1 MKFKRLLIVENDSA
15 LKTALFRALTKTGYS
30 VTTAATKSEALT
42 WLGSQTEWDAIL
54 LDLKLPDGNGIQL
67 LSEIR
72 NKNAWLPVIILTEP
86 ISIEEAVE
94 ITQKGAFNILTKPF
108 HFEDVTHNL
117 NAAIAATEKKPQIN
131 PEPNLSLS
139 PEETPL
145 SSSISV
151 SPLTTTQIAI
161 KRMGIIGQSSEI
173 QQVLDLSLRVAD
185 SDATILI
192 QGESGTGKELIARA
206 IHQLSPRKDF
216 PFIAINCGAIPS
228 ELLESELF
236 GHVKGAFTGAIS
248 NRVGRFEMADG
259 GVLFLDEIGDMSPSL
274 QVKILRALQERSFEP
289 VGSAKSIQV
298 NVQVIAAT
306 HVNLEKAV
314 MEGRF
319 REDLYYRL
327 NVIPIA
333 IPALRERKSD
343 IPLLI
348 QYFINN
354 FTQKRKSQLAGFSN
368 EALESLMHYP
378 WPGNIR
384 ELENLIERLTIIKGK
399 GLIELKDLPPKYHAK
414 TTTPETVLGTAKPTT
429 EFDLPLM
436 GLDFNSAVDQFENNL
451 IIKALEKTGWNRNQA
466 AILLRLNRT
475 TLVEKMKKKGLRP
488 PEEMAALTDNT

>member
-1 MKFKRLLIVENDSA
+1 MKFKRLLIIEDDSTI
-15 LKTALFRALTKTGYS
+15 KTALFRALTKIGYS
-30 VTTAATKSEALT
+30 ITTATTKAEAFT
-42 WLGSQTEWDAIL
+42 WINSQAEWDVIL
-54 LDLKLPDGNGIQL
+54 LDLQLPDGNSLDLI
-67 LSEIR
+67 SEVKKR
-72 NKNAWLPVIILTEP
+72 NASTPVVVLTGQA
-86 ISIEEAVE
+86 SIETVAEA
-94 ITQKGAFNILTKPF
+94 TQKGAFHLLLKPSSLD
-108 HFEDVTHNL
+108 EITNCL
-117 NAAIAATEKKPQIN
+117 NAALTAAAATEPVPITSMSPTLPTSKK
-131 PEPNLSLS
+131 
-139 PEETPL
+139 T
-145 SSSISV
+145 
-151 SPLTTTQIAI
+151 
-161 KRMGIIGQSSEI
+161 GIVGQSPEI
-173 QQVLDLSLRVAD
+173 QQVLDLSLRVSD

-192 QGESGTGKELIARA
+192 QGESGTGKELVARA
-206 IHQLSPRKDF
+206 IHQLSPRKTF

-289 VGSAKSIQV
+289 VGSTKSIQV

-314 MEGRF
+314 AEGRF

-327 NVIPIA
+327 NVIPIM
-333 IPALRERKSD
+333 IPALRERKTD
-343 IPLLI
+343 IPILV
-348 QYFINN
+348 QHFINN
-354 FTQKRKSQLAGFSN
+354 FSQKRKTNISGFSN
-368 EALESLMHYP
+368 DAMESLMNYP

-399 GLIELKDLPPKYHAK
+399 GVVELKDLPIKYHSK
-414 TTTPETVLGTAKPTT
+414 STPNMMAESPVTHF
-429 EFDLPLM
+429 ELPID

-466 AILLRLNRT
+466 AMLLKLNRT

-488 PEEMAALTDNT
+488 PEETNTSNDGDVLSMRELSL